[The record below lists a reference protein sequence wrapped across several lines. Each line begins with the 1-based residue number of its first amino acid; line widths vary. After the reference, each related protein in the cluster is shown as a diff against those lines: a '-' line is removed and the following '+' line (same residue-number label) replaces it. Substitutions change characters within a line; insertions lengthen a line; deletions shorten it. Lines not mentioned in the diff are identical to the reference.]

1 MKHQK
6 ILDDMFESMEKKANS
21 ENSRRTYL
29 GMSSFGGFC
38 ERKQWLDFR
47 HAFDPFIGYSSSSHF
62 SDGHHVEAL
71 LIDRLMES
79 GLDLKPVADDGSQ
92 FGFSDMTWLKGHS
105 DGECTIDGD
114 RYVWEAKSTDGEKQ
128 NKLRRLIVKDE
139 HAALEK
145 WSYQYFCQAQLYMGY
160 SGIDKHILMAAA
172 HGGRERI
179 NSKGDFRTVIC
190 ETLFDS
196 EVFESLR
203 DKAKH
208 IITTDKMPQA
218 AWSLAVDKPLCIWK
232 NGKCEAYDFCKGKEI
247 GKPNCRNCGHVTF
260 TTEGA
265 TCALGKEDLNEKNM
279 LEFKE
284 CHKYN
289 PELVHEFFVVDLDDE
304 GHVHYRNESGT
315 ELVNRNSNDFRLEF
329 NKLGG

>member
-1 MKHQK
+1 MKHQN
-6 ILDDMFESMEKKANS
+6 ILDKMWVSYEEEYNKTNY
-21 ENSRRTYL
+21 RRTYL
-29 GMSSFGGFC
+29 GMSVSEENCG
-38 ERKQWLDFR
+38 RKPWLEFR
-47 HAFDPFIGYSSSSHF
+47 HAFDPWVSYSSASHF
-62 SDGHHVEAL
+62 QDGHLSEDAVAKRLKDSGLNLITHDETGEQFSLQDMYWHRGHIDGKLPDYDALWEHKSTGDAKLTKLKKLIDKDEETAL
-71 LIDRLMES
+71 L
-79 GLDLKPVADDGSQ
+79 
-92 FGFSDMTWLKGHS
+92 
-105 DGECTIDGD
+105 
-114 RYVWEAKSTDGEKQ
+114 
-128 NKLRRLIVKDE
+128 
-139 HAALEK
+139 K
-145 WSYQYFCQAQLYMGY
+145 WSKGYYDQATRYMGY
-160 SGIDKHILMAAA
+160 SGIHKHITTVAS
-172 HGGRERI
+172 HGSREKI
-179 NSKGDFRTVIC
+179 NSQGDHRTAIM
-190 ETLFDS
+190 ETAFDQDHFNFL
-196 EVFESLR
+196 VGR
-203 DKAKH
+203 AKH

-289 PELVHEFFVVDLDDE
+289 PELVHEFFVVDLDDA
-304 GHVHYRNESGT
+304 GDVHYRNESGT